1 MPAKKTEAAKKTE
14 MSYEQG
20 IERFEEI
27 VNRLGAGNVSLTESI
42 SLFKEGKELSS
53 ALKKMLD
60 DFNGEITKL
69 NQSGSEFEKAEISV
83 TEDDSAK

>member
-1 MPAKKTEAAKKTE
+1 MPTKKTETAKKTE

-27 VNRLGAGNVSLTESI
+27 VDRLGAGNVPLTESI
-42 SLFKEGKELSS
+42 RLFKEGKELSS
-53 ALKKMLD
+53 ALKRMLD

-69 NQSGSEFEKAEISV
+69 NQSGTEFEKAEISV
-83 TEDDSAK
+83 TEDEPV